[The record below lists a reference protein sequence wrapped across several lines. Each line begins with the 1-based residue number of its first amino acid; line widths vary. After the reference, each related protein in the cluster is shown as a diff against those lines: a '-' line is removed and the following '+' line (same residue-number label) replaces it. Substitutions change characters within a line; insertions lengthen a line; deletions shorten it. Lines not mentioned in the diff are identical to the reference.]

1 MFPSLLILHSIL
13 RWFILVSIVL
23 SLFYAYR
30 GWLKNKPFTKFDN
43 YLRIATVSFVHI
55 QLIIGFW
62 LYLISPIVDYFLT
75 NFNEALHMTQA
86 RFFGMEHITMM
97 VLAVTAI
104 TIGSSIARRTKDSTK
119 KFKVIAIWY
128 TIAFIFIF
136 TSIPW
141 PFSPFTTR
149 PYIRFF

>member
-1 MFPSLLILHSIL
+1 MFSSLLILHSII
-13 RWFILVSIVL
+13 RWGILVSLVV
-23 SLFYAYR
+23 SLFFAYR
-30 GWLKNKPFTKFDN
+30 GWLKNKAWTRFDN
-43 YLRIATVSFVHI
+43 YCRIITVSFVHI

-62 LYLISPIVDYFLT
+62 LYLISPIVDYFLN
-75 NFNEALHMTQA
+75 NFSEALHITQA

-97 VLAVTAI
+97 VLAVSFI
-104 TIGSSIARRTKDSTK
+104 TVGSSIARRINDSK
-119 KFKVIAIWY
+119 RKFKVIAIWY
-128 TIAFIFIF
+128 TLAFIFIF

>member
-1 MFPSLLILHSIL
+1 MFPTLLILHSIL
-13 RWFILVSIVL
+13 RWFILISLVI
-23 SLFYAYR
+23 SLFFAYR
-30 GWLKNKPFTKFDN
+30 GWLKKKPFTKFDN
-43 YLRIATVSFVHI
+43 YLRIITVSFVHI
-55 QLIIGFW
+55 QLIIGAW
-62 LYLISPIVDYFLT
+62 LYWISPIVDYFLN
-75 NFNEALHMTQA
+75 NFNEAVHMTQP

-97 VLAVTAI
+97 VLAVSFI
-104 TIGSSIARRTKDSTK
+104 TIGSSIARRTKDSQK
-119 KFKVIAIWY
+119 KFKAIAIWY

>member
-1 MFPSLLILHSIL
+1 MFSTLLIFHSIV
-13 RWFILVSIVL
+13 RWGILISLVV
-23 SLFYAYR
+23 SLFFAYR
-30 GWLKNKPFTKFDN
+30 GWLKNKPWTRFDN
-43 YLRIATVSFVHI
+43 YCRIITVSFVHI

-62 LYLISPIVDYFLT
+62 LYLISPIVDYFLN
-75 NFNEALHMTQA
+75 NFDEALHITQA

-97 VLAVTAI
+97 VLAVSFI
-104 TIGSSIARRTKDSTK
+104 TIGSSIARRTKDSKK
-119 KFKVIAIWY
+119 KFKMIAVWY